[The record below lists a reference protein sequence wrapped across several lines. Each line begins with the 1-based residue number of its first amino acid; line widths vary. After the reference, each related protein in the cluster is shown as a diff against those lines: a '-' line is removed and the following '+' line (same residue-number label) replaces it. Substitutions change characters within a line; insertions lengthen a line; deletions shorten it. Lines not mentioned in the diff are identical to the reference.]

1 MDFLEVNWS
10 LIVSIT
16 SGVFSLF
23 LAAGMYFVTQTVRT
37 SALETKIEFGKV
49 KEELKTAFQSEI
61 KASNEEM
68 KRELKEVENKV
79 VLKDSEDYYKK
90 YIEEKMKSFERHIK

>member
-1 MDFLEVNWS
+1 MNWS
-10 LIVSIT
+10 LIVSLT
-16 SGVFSLF
+16 SFVFSLF
-23 LAAGMYFVTQTVRT
+23 LSWGMYFVTQAVKN
-37 SALETKIEFGKV
+37 SSLETKIEMGKM
-49 KEELKTAFQSEI
+49 KEELKTSFHSEI
-61 KASNEEM
+61 KASSEEM